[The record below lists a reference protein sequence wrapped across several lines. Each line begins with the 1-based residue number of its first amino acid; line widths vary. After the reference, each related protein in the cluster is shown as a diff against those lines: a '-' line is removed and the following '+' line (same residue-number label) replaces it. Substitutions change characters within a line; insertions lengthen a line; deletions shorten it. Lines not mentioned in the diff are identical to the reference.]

1 MIEVLT
7 GMGLS
12 ASAGL
17 NAYLPLL
24 AVGLASKFTS
34 FVAVPTGWMWL
45 QNPWVLGVL
54 GVLVVVEFV
63 ADKVPAVDHLND
75 IVQTVIRP
83 SAGGL
88 TFGAAASGETAT
100 FADPVTFLQNWNW
113 VPIVVGVV
121 IALFFHG
128 GKATTRAV
136 VNASTVGLGAPF
148 VSFFEDIVSV
158 VLILAAIFVPLLVL
172 IFFAGMTVLFLWAFR
187 RYRRRKARRSQP
199 TLATP

>member
-17 NAYLPLL
+17 NAYLPLV
-24 AVGLASKFTS
+24 AVGLLSRFTD
-34 FVAVPTGWMWL
+34 FVAVPPGWTWL
-45 QNPWVLGVL
+45 ENPWVLGIL

-63 ADKVPAVDHLND
+63 ADKVPAVDHVND
-75 IVQTVIRP
+75 IVQTVVRP

-113 VPIVVGVV
+113 VPILVGVV

-136 VNASTVGLGAPF
+136 VNASTAGLGAP
-148 VSFFEDIVSV
+148 VMSLVEDFGAVF
-158 VLILAAIFVPLLVL
+158 LIFAAIFIPLLVL
-172 IFFAGMTVLFLWAFR
+172 VIFAAMAAMFVWAFR
-187 RYRRRKARRSQP
+187 RYRRRKARRAQP
-199 TLATP
+199 ALV

>member
-24 AVGLASKFTS
+24 AVGVLSRFTD
-34 FVAVPTGWMWL
+34 FIAVPAGWSWL
-45 QNPWVLGVL
+45 ENPWVLGIL

-63 ADKVPAVDHLND
+63 ADKVPALDHLND
-75 IVQTVIRP
+75 VVQTVIRP

-113 VPIVVGVV
+113 VPVLIGVI

-136 VNASTVGLGAPF
+136 VNASTVGFGAP
-148 VSFFEDIVSV
+148 VMSFAEDIVSV
-158 VLILAAIFVPLLVL
+158 FLIVSAIFIPALVL
-172 IFFAGMTVLFLWAFR
+172 VFFVGMVLLFVWAFR
-187 RYRRRKARRSQP
+187 RYRRRKARRTQP
-199 TLATP
+199 VLA

>member
-1 MIEVLT
+1 MFEVLT

-17 NAYLPLL
+17 NAYAPLL
-24 AVGLASKFTS
+24 AVGLLSKFTT
-34 FVAVPTGWMWL
+34 FVSVPAGWNWL
-45 QNPWVLGVL
+45 ENPWALGIL

-63 ADKVPAVDHLND
+63 ADKVPALDHLND
-75 IVQTVIRP
+75 IVQTIIRP
-83 SAGGL
+83 TAGGL

-100 FADPVTFLQNWNW
+100 FSNPVTFLQNWNW

-136 VNASTVGLGAPF
+136 VNASTVGLGAPI
-148 VSFFEDIVSV
+148 VSFLEDIASV
-158 VLILAAIFVPLLVL
+158 FLILAAIFVPLLVL
-172 IFFAGMTVLFLWAFR
+172 VIFAGMTALFVWTYR
-187 RYRRRKARRSQP
+187 RYRRRKARRAAP
-199 TLATP
+199 ALV